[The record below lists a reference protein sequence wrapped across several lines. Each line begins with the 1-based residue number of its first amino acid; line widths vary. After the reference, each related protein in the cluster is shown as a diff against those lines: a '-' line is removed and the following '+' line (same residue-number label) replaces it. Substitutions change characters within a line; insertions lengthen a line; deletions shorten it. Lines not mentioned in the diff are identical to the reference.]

1 MFVSP
6 PLWLRFVTLLA
17 LNLLYL
23 MVWGFAG
30 ISKVRDG
37 MPSWVPEKFG
47 GTILAKFL
55 RFTATLWLLTASEL
69 TLFALALAALVC
81 GEFLGRRGPGFLLA
95 TLAGSLLVFLQ
106 LGFGQWLTNEF
117 NGAFQQFVYF
127 GLTLLAI
134 HTVLAF
140 APVSSATRR

>member
-1 MFVSP
+1 MVVSP

-17 LNLLYL
+17 VNLLYL

-37 MPSWVPEKFG
+37 MPGWFPEKFG
-47 GTILAKFL
+47 GTILAKFPG
-55 RFTATLWLLTASEL
+55 FAGTFWLLTAGEL
-69 TLFALALAALVC
+69 AVFALALAALVR

>member
-1 MFVSP
+1 MVVSP

-17 LNLLYL
+17 INLLYL

-30 ISKVRDG
+30 ISKIRDG
-37 MPSWVPEKFG
+37 MPAWFPEKFG
-47 GTILAKFL
+47 GTILAKVPG
-55 RFTATLWLLTASEL
+55 FTATFWLLTASEL
-69 TLFALALAALVC
+69 AVLALALAALLR
-81 GEFLGRRGPGFLLA
+81 GEFLGRRGPGFLLV
-95 TLAGSLLVFLQ
+95 TLAGSLLVFLE

-117 NGAFQQFVYF
+117 TGAFQQFVYF
-127 GLTLLAI
+127 GLTLLAM